1 MERGISKSS
10 ASFVTAKRAE
20 RPPAISCSEM
30 RKIRGAV
37 VREEIRLKDRILVD
51 AFGTDGNFR

>member
-1 MERGISKSS
+1 MERGILKLS
-10 ASFVTAKRAE
+10 ASFVTAKRTE

-30 RKIRGAV
+30 RKIRDAV
-37 VREEIRLKDRILVD
+37 IREEIRLKDRILVD